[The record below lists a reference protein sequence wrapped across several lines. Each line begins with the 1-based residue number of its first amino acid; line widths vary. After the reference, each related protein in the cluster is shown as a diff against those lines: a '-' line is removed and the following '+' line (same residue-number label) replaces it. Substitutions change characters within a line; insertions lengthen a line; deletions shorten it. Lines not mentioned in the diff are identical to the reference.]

1 MAFATLATIIFCL
14 QLENK
19 DLEKRKNCDLL
30 NIFQNVSMLE
40 KPKYYKCC
48 LLKSVLRKKICYIF
62 NNKNF

>member
-19 DLEKRKNCDLL
+19 DLEKRKNCE
-30 NIFQNVSMLE
+30 IVSMLE

-62 NNKNF
+62 NNNNF